1 MCSEVVRSRPWS
13 QAARLTGAV
22 ALLLLGSACGGQFV
36 ARGTDLYDDGH
47 YVEAAEVFERTEQR
61 LATSSN
67 AERARFGLYRGATF
81 LKLGDVPH
89 AARWL
94 GYSRSI
100 LKQDPGALDKSD
112 AALLDASLS
121 AVGNVDS
128 TAPDQRERSELATAP
143 PNVTSNAAVAQ

>member
-1 MCSEVVRSRPWS
+1 MCSETVRSRPWFA
-13 QAARLTGAV
+13 AARLTSAL
-22 ALLLLGSACGGQFV
+22 ALLLLGTACGSHFV
-36 ARGTDLYDDGH
+36 TRGTALYEDGH

-61 LATSSN
+61 LSRSSS

-100 LKQDPGALDKSD
+100 LNEHPDALDAGD
-112 AALLDASLS
+112 AALLDGETELVLDNGRQAEVL
-121 AVGNVDS
+121 VFDL
-128 TAPDQRERSELATAP
+128 AP
-143 PNVTSNAAVAQ
+143 

>member
-1 MCSEVVRSRPWS
+1 MCSQVVRSPRWS
-13 QAARLTGAV
+13 RAVRLSSAV
-22 ALLLLGSACGGQFV
+22 ALLLLCSACGGHFV
-36 ARGTDLYDDGH
+36 ARGTELYDDGH

-61 LATSSN
+61 LSASSN

-100 LKQDPGALDKSD
+100 LNRDPDALDGSE
-112 AALLDASLS
+112 AALLDTSLA
-121 AVGNVDS
+121 AVAHVKS
-128 TAPDQRERSELATAP
+128 TAPRHGERSEVATAP
-143 PNVTSNAAVAQ
+143 PNAGNAIVTQ